1 MYLEHFGFRERPF
14 SKVPDPRFAY
24 LGAHHEQALAHLV
37 HSVQQQ
43 GGVVLLTGE
52 RGVGKTTL
60 CRMLLSR
67 LPERVDVALILEPV
81 ATPEDLLMRAC
92 DGLGVTYA
100 RDAPTTAGLR
110 EALRHGLEIRVDRR
124 RTVVIVDRAQDLG
137 ADVLEELHLL
147 SGLEIDRQ
155 KRLEVILVG
164 DPSLV
169 DLVGRATLRQPAQYV
184 ASGYLMAPFA
194 ESETRAYVRHRLTV
208 AGGRPDAFEPDA
220 LHDVHHLSS
229 GLPRVINKIC
239 DRALVNAALRRR
251 RSVDRAAV
259 RAAALSASGSEPSP
273 ALQELDAPAPVE
285 PVVIAR
291 ERARR
296 APVRAR
302 RRRWPWLVTG
312 GGAVGAIA
320 VAAIILAPRPADVTP
335 QVPEP
340 VAQIEAPGQGVPS
353 PAAPPAPATTQAVDA
368 PPPPARGLDPTPQP
382 VVTAR
387 PTTAPPVSPTPTVGD
402 APAPSG
408 DTDESPRQRRRRA
421 RKELRMA
428 SAPPAAAT
436 TEAAPQAQGPPLK
449 IDMLVWA
456 ADPRERMVYLNG
468 RRYVEGQRL
477 DNGAV
482 IQQIEADA
490 IVLLMGGQRFRL
502 RSESR

>member
-14 SKVPDPRFAY
+14 SNAPDLRFAY

-43 GGVVLLTGE
+43 GSVVLLTGE

-67 LPERVDVALILEPV
+67 LPERVDVALILNPV
-81 ATPEDLLMRAC
+81 ATPEELLMRVC
-92 DGLGVTYA
+92 DELGVPYE
-100 RDAPTTAGLR
+100 RDAATAAGLR
-110 EALRHGLEIRVDRR
+110 DAFRRGLEIRVDKR
-124 RTVVIVDRAQDLG
+124 RTVVIVDGAQDLG
-137 ADVLEELHLL
+137 ADVLEQLHLL
-147 SGLEIDRQ
+147 SSLEIDRQ

-184 ASGYLMAPFA
+184 ASGYLLTPFT
-194 ESETRAYVRHRLTV
+194 ESETHAYVRHRLTA
-208 AGGRPDAFEPDA
+208 AGGSPDILEPDA

-239 DRALVNAALRRR
+239 DRALVSAAIRRR
-251 RSVDRAAV
+251 RSVDRVAV
-259 RAAALSASGSEPSP
+259 RAAALSASGSNASP
-273 ALQELDAPAPVE
+273 VLEARDAPAPLE
-285 PVVIAR
+285 PMVVAR
-291 ERARR
+291 EPARR
-296 APVRAR
+296 APVRWR

-312 GGAVGAIA
+312 GVAVGAIA
-320 VAAIILAPRPADVTP
+320 VAAVLLGPRPTGMTAP
-335 QVPEP
+335 APES
-340 VAQIEAPGQGVPS
+340 VAQTEAPVTVAPS
-353 PAAPPAPATTQAVDA
+353 PAALPAPATTQPVDA
-368 PPPPARGLDPTPQP
+368 PPPSAREPEATPQP

-387 PTTAPPVSPTPTVGD
+387 PTTTPPVRPAPTVGYV
-402 APAPSG
+402 PAPSG
-408 DTDESPRQRRRRA
+408 DDDESPRLRRRRA
-421 RKELRMA
+421 RNELRMA
-428 SAPPAAAT
+428 SAPPAAAAN
-436 TEAAPQAQGPPLK
+436 AAPQAQESPLK

-477 DNGAV
+477 ENGAV
-482 IQQIEADA
+482 IQQIEADG

-502 RSESR
+502 RSETR

>member
-14 SKVPDPRFAY
+14 SNAPDLRCAY

-43 GGVVLLTGE
+43 GSVVLLTGE

-67 LPERVDVALILEPV
+67 LPERVDVALILNPV
-81 ATPEDLLMRAC
+81 ATPQDLLMRVC
-92 DGLGVTYA
+92 DELGVPYE
-100 RDAPTTAGLR
+100 RDAATAAGLR
-110 EALRHGLEIRVDRR
+110 DVLRRGLETRVDKR
-124 RTVVIVDRAQDLG
+124 RTVVIVDGAQDLG
-137 ADVLEELHLL
+137 ADVLEQLHLL
-147 SGLEIDRQ
+147 SSLEIDRQ

-184 ASGYLMAPFA
+184 ASGYLLMPFA
-194 ESETRAYVRHRLTV
+194 ERETHAYVRHRLTA
-208 AGGRPDAFEPDA
+208 AGGSPDVFEPDA

-239 DRALVNAALRRR
+239 DRALVSAAVRRR
-251 RSVDRAAV
+251 QSVDRAAV
-259 RAAALSASGSEPSP
+259 RAAALSASGSDASP
-273 ALQELDAPAPVE
+273 VLEAPTTPAPRKPVVVARE
-285 PVVIAR
+285 PV
-291 ERARR
+291 RR

-312 GGAVGAIA
+312 GVAVGALA
-320 VAAIILAPRPADVTP
+320 VAAILLAPHPPGVTP
-335 QVPEP
+335 PAPEP
-340 VAQIEAPGQGVPS
+340 VAQAEAPVTGAPS
-353 PAAPPAPATTQAVDA
+353 LAAPPGPATAQAVDT
-368 PPPPARGLDPTPQP
+368 PPAREADPTQP

-387 PTTAPPVSPTPTVGD
+387 SPTAPPVRPAPTVGY

-408 DTDESPRQRRRRA
+408 DADESPRQQRRRA
-421 RKELRMA
+421 RNELRTA

-436 TEAAPQAQGPPLK
+436 DAAPQAQESPLK
-449 IDMLVWA
+449 IEMIVWA

-477 DNGAV
+477 ENGAV
-482 IQQIEADA
+482 IQQIEADG
-490 IVLLMGGQRFRL
+490 IVLLIGGQRFRL
-502 RSESR
+502 RSEIH